1 MDLKGLTPRTRWTL
15 IMSNLANLMKI
26 VSILGHPLGTKI
38 RIPIGTMS
46 KNTMIKI
53 SFFRRNNLILTIWWM
68 TRRAS
73 WVSHPLRIYCHKRK
87 STPIFISMMRL
98 ISIEL
103 DKTNFQW
110 QMIMAPFQ
118 NSLVNWANQSLVKA
132 ITAMLTNANLIKKI
146 FFVLTQ
152 RHHKR
157 INFKLKNRM
166 RAMAKTI
173 MTNRAQQ
180 RKENRL

>member
-1 MDLKGLTPRTRWTL
+1 MDLKGLTLRTRWTS
-15 IMSNLANLMKI
+15 IMSNLGNLMMI
-26 VSILGHPLGTKI
+26 VSILGRPLGIKI
-38 RIPIGTMS
+38 RIPIDTMT

-73 WVSHPLRIYCHKRK
+73 WARRPLRIYCHKRK
-87 STPIFISMMRL
+87 WTPIFISMMRL
-98 ISIEL
+98 ISIKL

-110 QMIMAPFQ
+110 QMRMAPFQ
-118 NSLVNWANQSLVKA
+118 NSLVNRTNQSLVKA
-132 ITAMLTNANLIKKI
+132 IRAMLTNVNLIKKI

-152 RHHKR
+152 IHHKR

-166 RAMAKTI
+166 KAMAKTI